1 MSQNLQNYQNF
12 KIEEGKA
19 ANQRFPAATR
29 LGMPHTSNYCFVGFA
44 SFVIKNN
51 AMKKNIALIICSLF
65 LLFPLLAQQPSPQR
79 LSVQDCIDMALEN
92 NMELKNSQ
100 LEINKAKA
108 TKNEARAEYFPT
120 VSVQALAF
128 DALNP
133 MISFGIEDIDN
144 AQLRQLLYT
153 LYAEYGA
160 NMGLDK
166 EYSFVQNGVMLNAMA
181 TEPIYAGGRIRNGNK
196 LAKLGIEAA
205 ETQAKVKE
213 DEVCLQTETLYWQIV
228 ALQEKLATLDQ
239 LDRLLD
245 TLNKDLSGAIEA
257 GLAMPTDQFKL
268 KVKQN
273 ESQLNRKKV
282 TDGITLLK
290 MALVQYIGAD
300 WQAMTLTDTLGME
313 TEPTAYYQQ
322 PQEAVSLRN
331 ESHLLDLSI
340 QAEKLKK
347 KMTLGEALPSLMVGG
362 SANYHT
368 IFENT
373 KPNAMV
379 FAMLQVPITDWHKT
393 SIKLKKHNL
402 DTEMAENTRRD
413 LTEKMEMQ
421 TNQAW
426 FNLEQSWLRI
436 TMAQTALSDAEANLK
451 VTEDYYEAGLVAL
464 SDLLE
469 AQTLLKQSRD
479 ELTDSRVEY
488 RINLVTYKSLVEE

>member
-1 MSQNLQNYQNF
+1 
-12 KIEEGKA
+12 
-19 ANQRFPAATR
+19 
-29 LGMPHTSNYCFVGFA
+29 
-44 SFVIKNN
+44 
-51 AMKKNIALIICSLF
+51 MKKLIVIVC
-65 LLFPLLAQQPSPQR
+65 LLLSVSAFAQQR
-79 LSVQDCIDMALEN
+79 LSIQDCIDMALEN
-92 NMELKNSQ
+92 NIELKNSQ
-100 LEINKAKA
+100 LEIDKARA

-120 VSVQALAF
+120 MSAQALAF

-133 MISFGIEDIDN
+133 MLTFGIDDIDN
-144 AQLRQLLYT
+144 AQVRQLLHT
-153 LYAEYGA
+153 LYAEYGV

-166 EYSFVQNGVMLNAMA
+166 EYSFIQNGVVLNAMA

-205 ETQAKVKE
+205 EYQSKVKE
-213 DEVCLQTETLYWQIV
+213 DEVRLQTETLYWQIV
-228 ALQEKLATLDQ
+228 ALQEKRSTLDQ

-257 GLAMPTDQFKL
+257 GLAMPTDQYKL

-282 TDGITLLK
+282 DDGITLLK
-290 MALVQYIGAD
+290 MALAQTIGAD
-300 WQAMTLTDTLGME
+300 WQTMELVDTLGLE
-313 TEPTAYYQQ
+313 TNPSIMFRDAS
-322 PQEAVSLRN
+322 EAVASRN

-340 QAEKLKK
+340 KAENLKK
-347 KMTLGEALPSLMVGG
+347 KMTLGAALPSLMVGG
-362 SANYHT
+362 SASYHT
-368 IFENT
+368 ILENT

-379 FAMLQVPITDWHKT
+379 FAMLQIPITDWHKT
-393 SIKLKKHNL
+393 AYKLKKHDL
-402 DTEMAENTRRD
+402 DAETAENTRRD

-451 VTEDYYEAGLVAL
+451 ITEDYYEAGLVAL
-464 SDLLE
+464 SDVLE
-469 AQTLLKQSRD
+469 AQTMLKQSRD

-488 RINLVTYKSLVEE
+488 RISLLNYKQLTKD

>member
-1 MSQNLQNYQNF
+1 
-12 KIEEGKA
+12 
-19 ANQRFPAATR
+19 
-29 LGMPHTSNYCFVGFA
+29 
-44 SFVIKNN
+44 
-51 AMKKNIALIICSLF
+51 MKKYIIIVCL
-65 LLFPLLAQQPSPQR
+65 LLAKSIFAQEPNKTR
-79 LSVQDCIDMALEN
+79 LSVQDCIEMALEN
-92 NMELKNSQ
+92 NIELKNSQ
-100 LEINKAKA
+100 LEIDKARA

-120 VSVQALAF
+120 VSAQAVAF

-133 MISFGIEDIDN
+133 MLTFGIEDIDN

-196 LAKLGIEAA
+196 LAKLGIDAA
-205 ETQAKVKE
+205 ETQTKIKE
-213 DEVCLQTETLYWQIV
+213 DAVCLQTETLYWQIV

-245 TLNKDLSGAIEA
+245 TLDKDLSGAIEA
-257 GLAMPTDQFKL
+257 GLAMPTDQYKL

-290 MALVQYIGAD
+290 MALAQTIGAD
-300 WQAMTLTDTLGME
+300 WQTMTLTDTLGME
-313 TEPTAYYQQ
+313 TEPTAYYHL
-322 PQEAVSLRN
+322 PNEAVFLRH
-331 ESHLLDLSI
+331 ESHLLDLSL
-340 QAEKLKK
+340 QAEDLKK
-347 KMTLGEALPSLMVGG
+347 KMTLGEALPSLLVGG
-362 SANYHT
+362 SASYHT
-368 IFENT
+368 IFENS

-379 FAMLQVPITDWHKT
+379 FAMLQIPITDWHKN
-393 SIKLKKHNL
+393 SYKLKKHNL
-402 DTEMAENTRRD
+402 DAEIAENTRRD

-436 TMAQTALSDAEANLK
+436 GMAQTALSDAEANLK
-451 VTEDYYEAGLVAL
+451 ITEDYYDAGLVAL
-464 SDLLE
+464 SDVLE
-469 AQTLLKQSRD
+469 AQTMLKKSRD

-488 RINLVTYKSLVEE
+488 RINLVTYKSLVKE

>member
-1 MSQNLQNYQNF
+1 MMKTKTIL
-12 KIEEGKA
+12 
-19 ANQRFPAATR
+19 
-29 LGMPHTSNYCFVGFA
+29 FV
-44 SFVIKNN
+44 
-51 AMKKNIALIICSLF
+51 
-65 LLFPLLAQQPSPQR
+65 LLFSASPLFGQQKDSLN
-79 LSVQDCIDMALEN
+79 LSVQNCIEMALEN
-92 NMELKNSQ
+92 NIELKNSQ
-100 LEINKAKA
+100 LEIDKARA

-120 VSVQALAF
+120 VTAQALAF

-133 MISFGIEDIDN
+133 MLTFGIEDIDN

-196 LAKLGIEAA
+196 LAKLGIDAA

-245 TLNKDLSGAIEA
+245 TLDKDLTGAIEA

-282 TDGITLLK
+282 TDGIILLK
-290 MALVQYIGAD
+290 MALAQTIGTD
-300 WQAMTLTDTLGME
+300 WQTMTLVDTLGLE

-322 PQEAVSLRN
+322 PDEVVSLRN
-331 ESHLLDLSI
+331 ESHLLDLSL

-347 KMTLGEALPSLMVGG
+347 KMTLGETLPSLLVGG
-362 SANYHT
+362 STSYHT
-368 IFENT
+368 ILENS

-379 FAMLQVPITDWHKT
+379 FVVLQVPLTDWHKT
-393 SIKLKKHNL
+393 SFKLKKHDL
-402 DTEMAENTRRD
+402 DAEMAENTRRD

-426 FNLEQSWLRI
+426 FNLEQSRLRI
-436 TMAQTALSDAEANLK
+436 TMAQTALNDAEANLK
-451 VTEDYYEAGLVAL
+451 ITEDYYEAGLVAL
-464 SDLLE
+464 SDVLE
-469 AQTLLKQSRD
+469 AQTLLKKSRD

-488 RINLVTYKSLVEE
+488 RINLVTYRQLTND

>member
-1 MSQNLQNYQNF
+1 MSQNLQNCQNF
-12 KIEEGKA
+12 EIEGGKA
-19 ANQRFPAATR
+19 ANRPVFLRQP
-29 LGMPHTSNYCFVGFA
+29 GWVPHPLKSSFVGFA

-51 AMKKNIALIICSLF
+51 AMRKVVVLICSIWLS
-65 LLFPLLAQQPSPQR
+65 LPLLAQQR
-79 LSVQDCIDMALEN
+79 LSVQDCIEMALQN
-92 NMELKNSQ
+92 NIELKNSQ
-100 LEINKAKA
+100 LEIDKARE

-120 VSVQALAF
+120 ISAQALAF

-133 MISFGIEDIDN
+133 MLTFGIDDIDN
-144 AQLRQLLYT
+144 AQVRQLLHT
-153 LYAEYGA
+153 LYAEYGV

-166 EYSFVQNGVMLNAMA
+166 EYSFIQNGMVLNAMA

-205 ETQAKVKE
+205 EYQSKVKE
-213 DEVCLQTETLYWQIV
+213 DEVRLQTETLYWQIV
-228 ALQEKLATLDQ
+228 ALQEKRSTLDQ

-245 TLNKDLSGAIEA
+245 TLDKDLSGAIEA
-257 GLAMPTDQFKL
+257 GLAMPTDQYKL

-282 TDGITLLK
+282 DDGITLLK
-290 MALVQYIGAD
+290 MALAQTIGAD
-300 WQAMTLTDTLGME
+300 WREMELSDTLGLE
-313 TEPTAYYQQ
+313 TNPTTLFRDAS
-322 PQEAVSLRN
+322 EAAASRN

-340 QAEKLKK
+340 KAEDLKK
-347 KMTLGEALPSLMVGG
+347 KMTLGAALPSLMVGG
-362 SANYHT
+362 SASYHT
-368 IFENT
+368 ILENT

-379 FAMLQVPITDWHKT
+379 FAMLQIPITDWHKP
-393 SIKLKKHNL
+393 SFKLKKNDL
-402 DTEMAENTRRD
+402 DKEVAENTHRD

-451 VTEDYYEAGLVAL
+451 ITEDYYEAGLVAL
-464 SDLLE
+464 SDVLE
-469 AQTLLKQSRD
+469 AQTMLKQSRD

-488 RINLVTYKSLVEE
+488 RINFVIYRKLTK

>member
-1 MSQNLQNYQNF
+1 
-12 KIEEGKA
+12 
-19 ANQRFPAATR
+19 
-29 LGMPHTSNYCFVGFA
+29 
-44 SFVIKNN
+44 
-51 AMKKNIALIICSLF
+51 MKKYIIILSL
-65 LLFPLLAQQPSPQR
+65 LLTMSAFAQEPQH
-79 LSVQDCIDMALEN
+79 LSVQDCIEMALEN
-92 NMELKNSQ
+92 NIELKNSQ
-100 LEINKAKA
+100 LEIDKARA
-108 TKNEARAEYFPT
+108 TKNEARTEYFPT
-120 VSVQALAF
+120 VSAQALAF

-133 MISFGIEDIDN
+133 MLTFGIEDIDN

-160 NMGLDK
+160 NMGIDK
-166 EYSFVQNGVMLNAMA
+166 AYSFVQNGVMLNAMA

-196 LAKLGIEAA
+196 LAKLGIDAA
-205 ETQAKVKE
+205 ETQTKVKE
-213 DEVCLQTETLYWQIV
+213 DEVRLQTETLYWQTV
-228 ALQEKLATLDQ
+228 ALQEKLNTLDQ

-245 TLNKDLSGAIEA
+245 TLDKDLSGAIEA

-290 MALVQYIGAD
+290 MALAQTIGAD
-300 WQAMTLTDTLGME
+300 WQEMELIDTLGLE
-313 TEPTAYYQQ
+313 INPTTMFKNVA
-322 PQEAVSLRN
+322 EAVSSRN

-340 QAEKLKK
+340 EAEKLKK
-347 KMTLGEALPSLMVGG
+347 KMTLGEALPSLLVGG
-362 SANYHT
+362 SVNYHT
-368 IFENT
+368 VMENT
-373 KPNAMV
+373 KPNALV
-379 FAMLQVPITDWHKT
+379 FAMLQVPITDWHKA
-393 SIKLKKHNL
+393 SFKLKKHDL
-402 DTEMAENTRRD
+402 DAEKAENTRRD

-451 VTEDYYEAGLVAL
+451 ITQDYYDAGLVAL
-464 SDLLE
+464 SDVLE

-488 RINLVTYKSLVEE
+488 RVNLVKYKQLTGY

>member
-1 MSQNLQNYQNF
+1 M
-12 KIEEGKA
+12 
-19 ANQRFPAATR
+19 R
-29 LGMPHTSNYCFVGFA
+29 
-44 SFVIKNN
+44 
-51 AMKKNIALIICSLF
+51 NIIVLICSL
-65 LLFPLLAQQPSPQR
+65 LLVSPLSAQHPDTLR
-79 LSVQDCIDMALEN
+79 LSVQDCIDLALEN
-92 NMELKNSQ
+92 NIELRNSQ
-100 LEINKAKA
+100 LEIDKARM
-108 TKNEARAEYFPT
+108 TKNEAHAEYFPT
-120 VSVQALAF
+120 VSAQVLAF

-133 MISFGIEDIDN
+133 MITFGIEDIDN
-144 AQLRQLLYT
+144 AQLRQLLYN

-245 TLNKDLSGAIEA
+245 TLDKDLSGAIEA

-290 MALVQYIGAD
+290 MALGQFIGAD
-300 WQAMTLTDTLGME
+300 WQTITLADTLGME
-313 TEPTAYYQQ
+313 TEPSAYYQL
-322 PQEAVSLRN
+322 PSEAVFSRN

-340 QAEKLKK
+340 EAEDLKK
-347 KMTLGEALPSLMVGG
+347 KMTLGEALPSLIVGG
-362 SANYHT
+362 GANYHT
-368 IFENT
+368 IFEKT
-373 KPNAMV
+373 KPNALV
-379 FAMLQVPITDWHKT
+379 FAVLQVPITDWHKT
-393 SIKLKKHNL
+393 SFKLKKHDL
-402 DTEMAENTRRD
+402 DAEMAENTRRD

-436 TMAQTALSDAEANLK
+436 TMAQTALNDAEANMK
-451 VTEDYYEAGLVAL
+451 ITEDYYEAGLVAL
-464 SDLLE
+464 SDVLE

-488 RINLVTYKSLVEE
+488 RVNLATYLQLTVNR

>member
-12 KIEEGKA
+12 NVEVRKA
-19 ANQRFPAATR
+19 ANWRFPAATR
-29 LGMPHTSNYCFVGFA
+29 LGMPHSPKSSFVGFA

-51 AMKKNIALIICSLF
+51 AMRKVVVLICSIWLS
-65 LLFPLLAQQPSPQR
+65 LPLLAQQR
-79 LSVQDCIDMALEN
+79 LSVQECIDMALEN
-92 NMELKNSQ
+92 NIELKNSY
-100 LEINKAKA
+100 LEIDKARA

-120 VSVQALAF
+120 VSAQALAF

-133 MISFGIEDIDN
+133 MLTFGIDDIDN
-144 AQLRQLLYT
+144 AQARQLLHT
-153 LYAEYGA
+153 LYAEYGV

-166 EYSFVQNGVMLNAMA
+166 EYSFIQNGVVLNAMA

-205 ETQAKVKE
+205 EYQSKVKE
-213 DEVCLQTETLYWQIV
+213 DEVRLQTETLYWQIV
-228 ALQEKLATLDQ
+228 ALQEKRSTLDQ

-245 TLNKDLSGAIEA
+245 TLDKDLTGAIEA
-257 GLAMPTDQFKL
+257 GLAMPTDQYKL

-282 TDGITLLK
+282 DDGITLLK
-290 MALVQYIGAD
+290 MALAQTIGAD
-300 WQAMTLTDTLGME
+300 WQTMELVDTLGLE
-313 TEPTAYYQQ
+313 TNPTTLFRDAS
-322 PQEAVSLRN
+322 EAVASRN

-340 QAEKLKK
+340 KAEDLKK
-347 KMTLGEALPSLMVGG
+347 KMTLGAALPSLIVGG
-362 SANYHT
+362 SASYHT
-368 IFENT
+368 ILENT

-379 FAMLQVPITDWHKT
+379 FAMLQIPITDWHKT
-393 SIKLKKHNL
+393 AYKLKKH
-402 DTEMAENTRRD
+402 DIEAEMAENTRRD

-436 TMAQTALSDAEANLK
+436 TMAETALQDAEANLK
-451 VTEDYYEAGLVAL
+451 ITEDYYEAGLVAL
-464 SDLLE
+464 SDVLE
-469 AQTLLKQSRD
+469 AQTMLKQSRD

-488 RINLVTYKSLVEE
+488 RISLLNYKQLTKD